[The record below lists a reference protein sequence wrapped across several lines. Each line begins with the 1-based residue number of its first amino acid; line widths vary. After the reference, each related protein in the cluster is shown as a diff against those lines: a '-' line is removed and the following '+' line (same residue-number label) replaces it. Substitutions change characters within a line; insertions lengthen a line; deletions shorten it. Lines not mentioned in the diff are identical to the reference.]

1 MPTLYFCR
9 SYSWCKNDQ
18 KHTVFYLNLRYPWSK
33 LDVHT
38 LHNAKKLCFLKGNLC
53 VFQRVSKFK
62 SLNRFKIALVHSF
75 PCKKCNKN
83 QWCVMYWV
91 GPAQPIP
98 AQQLSQPSPGHRA
111 QPSGPA
117 IHSQLASKRA
127 NQATSPAALP
137 AQPRPASPAQR
148 PSEPPQLA
156 SKPANYPARRPIG
169 QSGLASQLCIDLAQ
183 PIAAQRSQQAQWSS
197 SSLAAMQANT
207 IHIGFYCREA
217 SYLVCMYVC
226 AR

>member
-117 IHSQLASKRA
+117 IHSQLG
-127 NQATSPAALP
+127 
-137 AQPRPASPAQR
+137 
-148 PSEPPQLA
+148 
-156 SKPANYPARRPIG
+156 SKPARSDWPPVSQPACLPTNQPVTRQRVANW
-169 QSGLASQLCIDLAQ
+169 GL
-183 PIAAQRSQQAQWSS
+183 
-197 SSLAAMQANT
+197 N
-207 IHIGFYCREA
+207 
-217 SYLVCMYVC
+217 
-226 AR
+226 